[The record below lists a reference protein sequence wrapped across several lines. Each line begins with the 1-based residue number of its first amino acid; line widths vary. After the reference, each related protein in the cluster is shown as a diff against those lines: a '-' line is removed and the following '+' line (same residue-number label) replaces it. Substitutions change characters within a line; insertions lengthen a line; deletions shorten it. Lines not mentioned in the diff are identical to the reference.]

1 MNVLPYKDLV
11 ARLRTLGLTK
21 GQVGALMP
29 DWWDAAAANSSAGAW
44 EFVLMVSRRLGLDAV
59 ALAGGEVRRL
69 GAVSTPRFKHT
80 ARVSSEDLGP
90 ASLIASALANAIVAA
105 TPPKPAIGRL
115 TPVQVREA
123 MISSGASRVDFDAL
137 LEFAWQRGI
146 PVIPLPHLPNGV
158 KKMDAAALRVG
169 ARPVIVIARRNESKA
184 WLSFILAHELGHI
197 LLGHV
202 PENGSIVEGS
212 IHDTA
217 AFEAESQ
224 LDVQEREAN
233 DFAHAVLGGEPADA
247 VVSQWSARASE
258 MQLVDHA
265 LAAASTLRTAPGQL
279 ILRYAFLTRRWM
291 QASMALRF
299 MADDVDAQSAL
310 VNRLRQEIDTAQI
323 GDDMQ
328 DFVEKVTGIAART
341 V

>member
-1 MNVLPYKDLV
+1 MNVLPYQVLV

-29 DWWDAAAANSSAGAW
+29 AWWDGTATNSTAATW

-69 GAVSTPRFKHT
+69 SEVSAPRFKHT
-80 ARVSSEDLGP
+80 ARVSSDDLGP
-90 ASLIASALANAIVAA
+90 ASLIASALAKAIVAA

-115 TPVQVREA
+115 TPTRVREA
-123 MISSGASRVDFDAL
+123 VFTSDAPRMDFDAL
-137 LEFAWQRGI
+137 LDFAWQRGI

-158 KKMDAAALRVG
+158 KKMDAVALRVG
-169 ARPVIVIARRNESKA
+169 ERPAIVIARRNESKA

-233 DFAHAVLGGEPADA
+233 DFAHAVLGGDAADA
-247 VVSQWSARASE
+247 VVLQWDPRASE
-258 MQLVDHA
+258 MDLVDSA
-265 LAAASTLRTAPGQL
+265 LAAARVLRTAPGQL
-279 ILRYAFLTRRWM
+279 ILRYAFLTRRWV
-291 QASMALRF
+291 QALMALRF
-299 MADDVDAQSAL
+299 MADDVDAQGTL
-310 VNRLRQEIDTAQI
+310 VNRLGQEIDTTRI
-323 GDDMQ
+323 GDDLQ
-328 DFVEKVTGIAART
+328 DFVEKVTGVAARAA
-341 V
+341 

>member
-11 ARLRTLGLTK
+11 ARLRTVGLTK

-29 DWWDAAAANSSAGAW
+29 DWWDTAAANSTAGAW

-59 ALAGGEVRRL
+59 ALASGEVCRL
-69 GAVSTPRFKHT
+69 GEVSAPRFKHT
-80 ARVSSEDLGP
+80 VRVSSEDLGP
-90 ASLIASALANAIVAA
+90 ASLIASALAKAIVAA
-105 TPPKPAIGRL
+105 TPPKPATGRQ
-115 TPVQVREA
+115 TPAQVREA
-123 MISSGASRVDFDAL
+123 VLAAGAARVDFDAL
-137 LEFAWQRGI
+137 LDFAWQRGI

-169 ARPVIVIARRNESKA
+169 KRPAIVIARRNESKA

-224 LDVQEREAN
+224 LDLQEREAN
-233 DFAHAVLGGEPADA
+233 DFAHAVLGGEDADV
-247 VVSQWSARASE
+247 VVSQWTPRASE
-258 MQLVDHA
+258 MQLVDAA
-265 LAAASTLRTAPGQL
+265 LAAAPALRTAPAQL
-279 ILRYAFLTRRWM
+279 ILRYAFLTRRWV

-299 MADDVDAQSAL
+299 MADDVDAQGAL
-310 VNRLRQEIDTAQI
+310 VNRLSQEIDTAQL
-323 GDDMQ
+323 GDDLQ
-328 DFVEKVTGIAART
+328 EFVEKVTGITARAA
-341 V
+341 